1 MFCLMI
7 KSIQRTMDNEAIAFR
22 LRVLRHHV
30 AGSDHGSQAR
40 FAAQIGVEYRRWNN
54 NECAHNL
61 SRDMA
66 MQLVRLF
73 HGLTLDWIYMGRED
87 GLSTRLHR
95 DLREAEKAIMLL
107 EGDSSGSSDSST
119 SSDLSKKSKTSLR

>member
-1 MFCLMI
+1 MFLSMI
-7 KSIQRTMDNEAIAFR
+7 KTIQSAMDNGAIAFR
-22 LRVLRHHV
+22 LRARRHHV
-30 AGSDHGSQAR
+30 AGSGHGAQAR

-54 NECAHNL
+54 YECGHNL

-66 MQLVRLF
+66 MQLVKTF

-95 DLREAEKAIMLL
+95 DLREAERAIILL
-107 EGDSSGSSDSST
+107 ENSNSSGVSGSLKS
-119 SSDLSKKSKTSLR
+119 SKTNLS